1 MLDKG
6 EPRIDRSP
14 AILPVLPPRIRL
26 MIKLEAGERIGSYR
40 VLEFLARGG
49 FALIYLAEDEEGRKV
64 ALKIGDV
71 AGGGRYV
78 TRFLEITN
86 QRRPEGIS
94 PDETPAEAIFFR
106 QDGVRIDFL
115 DVHEIDD
122 LLRSEANLLARVK
135 NPNLVQVRECFVHE
149 GRPVLAME
157 FARGKTLREKIRA
170 LEGIRLNWF
179 LTIVRT
185 LQKLEKAGQ
194 LEYHGDL
201 KPENILI
208 KPSGSVVMIDPAM
221 RIDERGVIT
230 TTPHYN
236 PLLLRT
242 SKADVMGI
250 GVMLYEILTGVLPF
264 DEVPWTVRRS
274 RARRRSRAHEP
285 VVLPLLSAAEGS
297 EPEHAR
303 SARAHRLPQSDGT
316 RLRLA
321 RARARLRRLPAQGV
335 KQFALRAQT
344 SSRSDHRS
352 QPRRA
357 RFRARC
363 ASCLVRARARS

>member
-1 MLDKG
+1 
-6 EPRIDRSP
+6 
-14 AILPVLPPRIRL
+14 
-26 MIKLEAGERIGSYR
+26 MIKLAAGERIGSYR

-49 FALIYLAEDEEGRKV
+49 FALVYLAEDEQGHKV
-64 ALKIGDV
+64 ALKVGDV

-78 TRFLEITN
+78 TRFLEITH

-122 LLRSEANLLARVK
+122 LLRSEAEVLSQVK
-135 NPNLVQVRECFVHE
+135 NPNFVQARECFMHE
-149 GRPVLAME
+149 GRPVLAIE
-157 FARGKTLREKIRA
+157 YARGKTLREKIRA

-185 LQKLEKAGQ
+185 LQKLEKSGQ
-194 LEYHGDL
+194 LAYHGDL

-236 PLLLRT
+236 PLLLRN

-264 DEVPWTVRRS
+264 DEVPWTYAGREQGGEVERMS
-274 RARRRSRAHEP
+274 
-285 VVLPLLSAAEGS
+285 LSYFLS
-297 EPEHAR
+297 YPPPKDLNPNTPEA
-303 SARAHRLPQSDGT
+303 
-316 RLRLA
+316 LA
-321 RARARLRRLPAQGV
+321 RIVYRCLTVQDYGHAALEKDLVDFLR
-335 KQFALRAQT
+335 KE
-344 SSRSDHRS
+344 
-352 QPRRA
+352 
-357 RFRARC
+357 
-363 ASCLVRARARS
+363 

>member
-1 MLDKG
+1 
-6 EPRIDRSP
+6 
-14 AILPVLPPRIRL
+14 
-26 MIKLEAGERIGSYR
+26 MIKLAAGERIGSYR

-49 FALIYLAEDEEGRKV
+49 FALVYLAEDTEGRKV

-78 TRFLEITN
+78 TRFLEITS

-122 LLRSEANLLARVK
+122 LLRNEASMLGEVK
-135 NPNLVQVRECFVHE
+135 NPNLVQLRECFSHE

-157 FARGKTLREKIRA
+157 YARGKTLREKIRA

-185 LQKLEKAGQ
+185 LQKLNRSGQ
-194 LEYHGDL
+194 LAYHGDL
-201 KPENILI
+201 KPENIVI
-208 KPSGSVVMIDPAM
+208 KPSGSVVMLDPAM

-236 PLLLRT
+236 PLLLRE
-242 SKADVMGI
+242 SKADVMGVGI
-250 GVMLYEILTGVLPF
+250 MLYEILTGVLPF
-264 DEVPWTVRRS
+264 DEVPWQYAGREQGGEVERMS
-274 RARRRSRAHEP
+274 
-285 VVLPLLSAAEGS
+285 LSYFLSYPPPKDLNPNTPDA
-297 EPEHAR
+297 
-303 SARAHRLPQSDGT
+303 
-316 RLRLA
+316 LA
-321 RARARLRRLPAQGV
+321 RIVYRCLTVPDYGLAELEKDLVDFLR
-335 KQFALRAQT
+335 KE
-344 SSRSDHRS
+344 
-352 QPRRA
+352 
-357 RFRARC
+357 
-363 ASCLVRARARS
+363 

>member
-1 MLDKG
+1 
-6 EPRIDRSP
+6 
-14 AILPVLPPRIRL
+14 
-26 MIKLEAGERIGSYR
+26 MIKLEAGETIGTYR
-40 VLEFLARGG
+40 VVEFLARGG
-49 FALIYLAEDEEGRKV
+49 FSLVYLAEDTEGRKV

-122 LLRSEANLLARVK
+122 LLRSEVELLKSLK
-135 NPNLVQVRECFVHE
+135 NPNIVQLRETFQHE
-149 GRPVLAME
+149 GRPVLAYE
-157 FARGKTLREKIRA
+157 YVRGKTLREKIRA

-185 LQKLEKAGQ
+185 LQKLSRAGQ
-194 LEYHGDL
+194 LAYHGDL

-208 KPSGSVVMIDPAM
+208 KPSGSVVMIDPAL
-221 RIDERGVIT
+221 RQDERGVIT

-236 PLLLRT
+236 PLLLRD
-242 SKADVMGI
+242 SKADVMAI

-264 DEVPWTVRRS
+264 DEVPWQYAGREQGGEVERMSLSYFLSYPPPKDLNPNTPEPLAKIVYRALTVP
-274 RARRRSRAHEP
+274 EYG
-285 VVLPLLSAAEGS
+285 LPELERDLV
-297 EPEHAR
+297 
-303 SARAHRLPQSDGT
+303 DF
-316 RLRLA
+316 LR
-321 RARARLRRLPAQGV
+321 
-335 KQFALRAQT
+335 KE
-344 SSRSDHRS
+344 
-352 QPRRA
+352 
-357 RFRARC
+357 
-363 ASCLVRARARS
+363 

>member
-1 MLDKG
+1 
-6 EPRIDRSP
+6 
-14 AILPVLPPRIRL
+14 
-26 MIKLEAGERIGSYR
+26 MIKLEAGECIGSYR

-49 FALIYLAEDEEGRKV
+49 FALVYLAEDGDGRKV
-64 ALKIGDV
+64 VLKIGDV

-78 TRFLEITN
+78 TRFLEITST
-86 QRRPEGIS
+86 RRPEGIS

-115 DVHEIDD
+115 DVHEIDE
-122 LLRSEANLLARVK
+122 LLRNEAKLLRDVK
-135 NPNLVQVRECFVHE
+135 NPNLVGMRECFVHE

-185 LQKLEKAGQ
+185 LQKLNRAGQ
-194 LEYHGDL
+194 LPYHGDL
-201 KPENILI
+201 KPENIVI
-208 KPSGSVVMIDPAM
+208 KPSGSVIMIDPAM

-236 PLLLRT
+236 PLLLRD

-264 DEVPWTVRRS
+264 DEVPWQYAGREQGGEVERMSLSYFLSYPPPKDLNPNTPEPLAKIVYRSLTV
-274 RARRRSRAHEP
+274 P
-285 VVLPLLSAAEGS
+285 DYGLAEL
-297 EPEHAR
+297 EKD
-303 SARAHRLPQSDGT
+303 LVDF
-316 RLRLA
+316 LR
-321 RARARLRRLPAQGV
+321 
-335 KQFALRAQT
+335 KE
-344 SSRSDHRS
+344 
-352 QPRRA
+352 
-357 RFRARC
+357 
-363 ASCLVRARARS
+363 